1 MIQAVLTQVTGQLE
15 NRFLLNAFFPAL
27 VASLLA
33 AAVVST
39 GYDGVDAVVDSWEE
53 QSAAVQALIAIAWV
67 AAVLV
72 VANVVASSM
81 LFIIGVFEGHHLP
94 ARIRE
99 AGQAQC
105 FHKWGQVT
113 DADVKQRNYPV
124 HPAQPARKDFAPTRL
139 GNVLRSAETYPEAR
153 YGVQATRTWP
163 RLYLLLPEEV
173 RTALAETRASM
184 EFMLVIAF
192 YSTWLAPASAIYLM
206 VVQADVGWTLAALLG
221 GAALAFAAYFGALTP
236 AAVYGNQVRAAYD
249 NHRFKLLEAIH
260 APLPASVEEERLVW
274 AHVTRYLELG
284 EAHPGRYVRAR

>member
-1 MIQAVLTQVTGQLE
+1 MIQAVLAQVTGQLE
-15 NRFLLNAFFPAL
+15 NRFLLNAFFPTL

-39 GYDGVDAVVDSWEE
+39 GYGGVDAVIDSWEE
-53 QSAAVQALIAIAWV
+53 QSAAVQALSAIAWI

-72 VANVVASSM
+72 VANVVASSI
-81 LFIIGVFEGHHLP
+81 LFIIGVFEGYHLP
-94 ARIRE
+94 APIRE
-99 AGQAQC
+99 AGQAQW

-113 DADVKQRNYPV
+113 DADVKQRRYPV
-124 HPAQPARKDFAPTRL
+124 HPARLTWKDLAPTRL

-173 RTALAETRASM
+173 RTALAEARASM

-192 YSTWLAPASAIYLM
+192 YATCLAPTSAIYLL
-206 VVQADVGWTLAALLG
+206 VVQADLGWTFAALLG
-221 GAALAFAAYFGALTP
+221 GTAVAFAAYFGALTP

-249 NHRFKLLEAIH
+249 NHRFKLLEALH
-260 APLPASVEEERLVW
+260 APLPASVDEERLVW